1 MTAHSDREHATWS
14 ASATERNWNCPG
26 ALALTMDLPD
36 DTSEAADWG
45 TCCHQIAEACLR
57 DGRDAAEWIGKT
69 VTGKKHSFECDD
81 EMAETTQVYVDFVRD
96 HCTNDGPVQGRT
108 LDIEQRFSL
117 DSLKTPFEAGGTAD
131 AVIHDSA
138 AKKLHVVDLKGGRGV
153 AVDATENKQLR
164 TYALGAMLAN
174 PGLKV
179 DTITVTIVQPRAP
192 HPAGRIRSETFHVAD
207 LVEWT
212 ADLLAAMERSKTA
225 LEASSKHMLDVRD
238 ETDEDTGKPFKSV
251 SAMVPA
257 AWTAEFLRPGP
268 HCTKTFCKARGFC
281 PALQQAAYDAAGVW
295 FDDLDQPRLANAPD
309 AMSPEALA
317 QALDAA
323 DMVEGWINA
332 VRAYAH
338 TQAEMGVTIPDYMLV
353 EKIGRR
359 RWKDEAGAE
368 AKIKG
373 LIDDPYTR
381 KLMSPAQAEKALG
394 KKRAGEIADLI
405 EKPITGS
412 NLVRADKTTRPA
424 IPPAVEKHFD
434 VLD

>member
-1 MTAHSDREHATWS
+1 MAVHADREHATWS

-57 DGRDAAEWIGKT
+57 DGREAAEWIGQT
-69 VTGKKHSFECDD
+69 VKGKKHSFECDD
-81 EMAETTQVYVDFVRD
+81 EMAETTQVYVDYVCDRMAEYEAETGD
-96 HCTNDGPVQGRT
+96 KAI
-108 LDIEQRFSL
+108 LMIEQRFSL
-117 DSLKTPFEAGGTAD
+117 ADLKPPFDAGGTGD
-131 AVIHDSA
+131 AVIIFPLW
-138 AKKLHVVDLKGGRGV
+138 KLIEVVDLKGGRGV
-153 AVDATENKQLR
+153 RVAADENKQLR
-164 TYALGAMLAN
+164 TYGLGAMLAN
-174 PGLKV
+174 RGVKV
-179 DTITVTIVQPRAP
+179 ARIKATIIQPRTDRQP
-192 HPAGRIRSETFHVAD
+192 KSEEFHVAD

-212 ADLLAAMERSKTA
+212 GDLLGAMNTSKAALLAKPDMV
-225 LEASSKHMLDVRD
+225 EAEWSAAFL
-238 ETDEDTGKPFKSV
+238 KP
-251 SAMVPA
+251 
-257 AWTAEFLRPGP
+257 GN
-268 HCTKTFCKARGFC
+268 HCVKTFCKARAFC
-281 PALQQAAYDAAGVW
+281 PAYQKSVYDAAGVW

-323 DMVEGWINA
+323 DMIEGWVNA

-338 TQAEMGVTIPDYMLV
+338 AQAEMGVTIPAYMLV
-353 EKIGRR
+353 ERIGRR

-368 AKIKG
+368 AKLKA
-373 LIDDPYTR
+373 LVDEPYTK
-381 KLMSPAQAEKALG
+381 KLVSPAQAEKLLG

-405 EKPITGS
+405 EKPVTGS

>member
-1 MTAHSDREHATWS
+1 MAAHSDREHATWS

-57 DGRDAAEWIGKT
+57 EGRDAAEWIGQT
-69 VTGKKHSFECDD
+69 VKGKKHSFECDD
-81 EMAETTQVYVDFVRD
+81 EMAETTQVYVDFCRNLGKGS
-96 HCTNDGPVQGRT
+96 HWSEA
-108 LDIEQRFSL
+108 EQRFSL
-117 DSLKTPFEAGGTAD
+117 ASLKPPFDAGGTAD
-131 AVIHDSA
+131 FVAHNA
-138 AKKLHVVDLKGGRGV
+138 AKKSIDVVDLKGGRGV

-212 ADLLAAMERSKTA
+212 GDLLAAMERSKKA
-225 LEASSKHMLDVRD
+225 LVERGSLMGTEA
-238 ETDEDTGKPFKSV
+238 GW
-251 SAMVPA
+251 A
-257 AWTAEFLRPGP
+257 ATYLKPGP
-268 HCTKTFCKARGFC
+268 WCDKTFCKARGFC

-323 DMVEGWINA
+323 DMIEGWVNA

-338 TQAEMGVTIPDYMLV
+338 TQAEMGVTIPAYMLV
-353 EKIGRR
+353 ERIGRR

-368 AKIKG
+368 AKLKA
-373 LIDDPYTR
+373 LVDEPYTK
-381 KLMSPAQAEKALG
+381 KLVSPAQAEKLLG

-405 EKPITGS
+405 EKPVTGS

-424 IPPAVEKHFD
+424 IQPAVEKHFD

>member
-1 MTAHSDREHATWS
+1 MSSHSDREHATWS

-36 DTSEAADWG
+36 DTSLAADWG

-57 DGRDAAEWIGKT
+57 DGREAAEWIGQIVK
-69 VTGKKHSFECDD
+69 GKKHSFECDD
-81 EMAETTQVYVDFVRD
+81 EMAETTQAYVNFVRERF
-96 HCTNDGPVQGRT
+96 GRCNPDDSADPS
-108 LDIEQRFSL
+108 LWGSLAIEQRFSL
-117 DSLKTPFEAGGTAD
+117 ASLKPPFDAGGTAD
-131 AVIHDSA
+131 AVIHDPVVRSID
-138 AKKLHVVDLKGGRGV
+138 VVDLKSGRGV

-179 DTITVTIVQPRAP
+179 DTITVTIVQRRAP

-212 ADLLAAMERSKTA
+212 GDLLAAMERSKYA
-225 LEASSKHMLDVRD
+225 LGAYKDVNHPA
-238 ETDEDTGKPFKSV
+238 GGQSLAVWGSQFLKPGS
-251 SAMVPA
+251 
-257 AWTAEFLRPGP
+257 W
-268 HCTKTFCKARGFC
+268 CDKTFCKARGFC
-281 PALQQAAYDAAGVW
+281 PALQQAAYDEAGVW
-295 FDDLDQPRLANAPD
+295 FDDLDQPRLANAPG

-323 DMVEGWINA
+323 DMIEGWVNA

-338 TQAEMGVTIPDYMLV
+338 TQAEMGVTIPAYMLV
-353 EKIGRR
+353 ERIGRR

-368 AKIKG
+368 AKLKA
-373 LIDDPYTR
+373 LVDEPYTK
-381 KLMSPAQAEKALG
+381 KLVSPAQAEKLLG

-405 EKPITGS
+405 EKPVTGS

>member
-1 MTAHSDREHATWS
+1 MSAHSDREHATWS

-26 ALALTMDLPD
+26 ALALTMDLPES
-36 DTSEAADWG
+36 TSEAADWG

-57 DGRDAAEWIGKT
+57 EGRDAAEWIGQT
-69 VTGKKHSFECDD
+69 VTGKKYSFECDD
-81 EMAETTQVYVDFVRD
+81 EMAETTQVYVDYVR
-96 HCTNDGPVQGRT
+96 GRMAEYEAET
-108 LDIEQRFSL
+108 GDKAVLLIEQRFSL
-117 DSLKTPFEAGGTAD
+117 ADLKPPFDAGGTGD
-131 AVIHDSA
+131 AVIIFPLW
-138 AKKLHVVDLKGGRGV
+138 KLIEIVDLKGGRGV
-153 AVDATENKQLR
+153 RVAADENKQLR
-164 TYALGAMLAN
+164 TYSLGAMLAN
-174 PGLKV
+174 KGAKV
-179 DTITVTIVQPRAP
+179 ERIKATIIQPRTDRQP
-192 HPAGRIRSETFHVAD
+192 KSEDFHVAD

-212 ADLLAAMERSKTA
+212 ADLKEAMAWSKQA
-225 LEASSKHMLDVRD
+225 LEDRKHAFSDAQWAKD
-238 ETDEDTGKPFKSV
+238 Y
-251 SAMVPA
+251 
-257 AWTAEFLRPGP
+257 LRPGP
-268 HCTKTFCKARGFC
+268 WCSKTFCKAQGFC
-281 PALQQAAYDAAGVW
+281 PALQQKAIDAAGVW

-323 DMVEGWINA
+323 DLIDGWINA

-338 TQAEMGVTIPDYMLV
+338 TQAEMGVTIPDYVLV

-368 AKIKG
+368 VKLTG
-373 LIDDPYTR
+373 LLEVPYTR

-424 IPPAVEKHFD
+424 IPPAVDKHFD
-434 VLD
+434 ILD

>member
-1 MTAHSDREHATWS
+1 MSAHSDREHATWS

-45 TCCHQIAEACLR
+45 TCCHQIAETCLR
-57 DGRDAAEWIGKT
+57 DGREAAEWIGQT
-69 VTGKKHSFECDD
+69 VKGKKHSFECDD
-81 EMAETTQVYVDFVRD
+81 EMAETTQVYVEFVRKLSRGAD
-96 HCTNDGPVQGRT
+96 LSDLP
-108 LDIEQRFSL
+108 LMIEQRFSL
-117 DSLKTPFEAGGTAD
+117 ASLKPPFEAGGTAD
-131 AVIHDSA
+131 AVIYDPST
-138 AKKLHVVDLKGGRGV
+138 KSLDVVDLKGGRGV

-212 ADLLAAMERSKTA
+212 GDLLVAMEWSKMA
-225 LEASSKHMLDVRD
+225 MEAKFNDLQPD
-238 ETDEDTGKPFKSV
+238 
-251 SAMVPA
+251 A
-257 AWTAEFLRPGP
+257 AWAAEYLKPGSW
-268 HCTKTFCKARGFC
+268 CDKTFCKARGFC

-323 DMVEGWINA
+323 DMIEGWVNA

-338 TQAEMGVTIPDYMLV
+338 TQAEMGVTIPAYMLV
-353 EKIGRR
+353 ERIGRR

-368 AKIKG
+368 AKLKA
-373 LIDDPYTR
+373 LVDEPYTK
-381 KLMSPAQAEKALG
+381 KLVSPAQAEKLLG

-405 EKPITGS
+405 EKPVTGS

-424 IPPAVEKHFD
+424 IPPAVEKRFD

>member
-1 MTAHSDREHATWS
+1 MSAHSDREHATWS

-26 ALALTMDLPD
+26 ALALTMDLPEQ
-36 DTSEAADWG
+36 TSEAADWG
-45 TCCHQIAEACLR
+45 TVAHEVAEICLR
-57 DGRDAAEWIGKT
+57 ESREAADFIGQTRK
-69 VTGKKHSFECDD
+69 GKKFEIEVDD
-81 EMAETTQVYVDFVRD
+81 ELAETAQIYVDFVRKRFGECNASD
-96 HCTNDGPVQGRT
+96 SDDPALWGS
-108 LDIEQRFSL
+108 LAIEQRFSL
-117 DSLKTPFEAGGTAD
+117 EALRPPFEAGGTAD
-131 AVIHDSA
+131 AVIHAPVARSLD
-138 AKKLHVVDLKGGRGV
+138 VVDLKGGRGV

-207 LVEWT
+207 LVDWT
-212 ADLLAAMERSKTA
+212 GDLLKAMDRSKEA
-225 LEASSKHMLDVRD
+225 LDSLERHVGTSQLPQK
-238 ETDEDTGKPFKSV
+238 
-251 SAMVPA
+251 
-257 AWTAEFLRPGP
+257 AWDMTYLKPGP
-268 HCTKTFCKARGFC
+268 WCDKTFCKARGFC

-295 FDDLDQPRLANAPD
+295 FDDLDQPRMANSPD

-323 DMVEGWINA
+323 DMIEGWVNA

-338 TQAEMGVTIPDYMLV
+338 AQAEMGIAIPDYMLV

-368 AKIKG
+368 AKLTG
-373 LIDDPYTR
+373 LLEAPYTR

-405 EKPITGS
+405 EKPVTGT

-424 IPPAVEKHFD
+424 VRPAVEQHFSI
-434 VLD
+434 LD

>member
-1 MTAHSDREHATWS
+1 MAAHSDREHATWS
-14 ASATERNWNCPG
+14 ASATERNWSCPG

-36 DTSEAADWG
+36 DTSLAADWG
-45 TCCHQIAEACLR
+45 TVAHEVAEICLR
-57 DGRDAAEWIGKT
+57 ESREAADFIGQTRK
-69 VTGKKHSFECDD
+69 GKKFEIEVDD
-81 EMAETTQVYVDFVRD
+81 ELAETAQVYIDFVR
-96 HCTNDGPVQGRT
+96 GRFGQCNASDSDDPAKWGS
-108 LDIEQRFSL
+108 LAIEQRFSL
-117 DSLKTPFEAGGTAD
+117 SALKPPFDAGGTAD
-131 AVIHDSA
+131 AVIHDPR
-138 AKKLHVVDLKGGRGV
+138 AKSIDVVDLKGGRGV

-212 ADLLAAMERSKTA
+212 GDLLAAMERSKTA
-225 LEASSKHMLDVRD
+225 MEAKFNDLQPD
-238 ETDEDTGKPFKSV
+238 
-251 SAMVPA
+251 A
-257 AWTAEFLRPGP
+257 AWAAEYLKPGSW
-268 HCTKTFCKARGFC
+268 CDKTFCKARGFC

-323 DMVEGWINA
+323 DMIEGWVNA

-338 TQAEMGVTIPDYMLV
+338 TQAEMGVTIPAYMLV
-353 EKIGRR
+353 ERIGRR

-368 AKIKG
+368 AKLKA
-373 LIDDPYTR
+373 LVDEPYTK
-381 KLMSPAQAEKALG
+381 KLLSPAQAERALG

-405 EKPITGS
+405 EKPVTGS